1 MISKGLCDTED
12 CMMLKIQ
19 ICVTG
24 INYILQYIKT
34 ENKIVTIFHKIAV
47 FLTKLMQ
54 EGEHLYFILFIQ
66 ILLSKIKNCKQSP
79 TNHQV
84 TTLYRAFQ

>member
-34 ENKIVTIFHKIAV
+34 ENKIVTIFHKITV

-54 EGEHLYFILFIQ
+54 EWWAFILYFIYTDTSL
-66 ILLSKIKNCKQSP
+66 KN
-79 TNHQV
+79 NE
-84 TTLYRAFQ
+84 L